1 MGCLP
6 DFHKNPTRKTNR
18 KGNALSLAQEIMNL
32 PDYAELH
39 TISNYSFLRG
49 ASHPDELVE
58 RAYELAYQAIAITD
72 ECSVSGIVKA
82 HVAAKTLGI
91 QLLIGSEFHLDS
103 TLGLVLLARSRKGY
117 QQLCSLISL
126 ARRNAKKGSYK
137 LSREQLQQHQTSEC
151 LLLYLPNGSY
161 NYPDLNWLKEYAAG
175 RLWLAAERSLQFEES
190 KALQR
195 LKRLSIGSGVPICA
209 SGNVHMHR
217 RERRALRDVI
227 DAIRYGCLLS
237 ELGYR
242 GHKNAELY
250 LRSRNYLK
258 ALYPTE
264 WLRQTVEIAAQC
276 HFSLDELR
284 YEYPAELVPEGHS
297 AISWLT
303 DLTEQGAAQRWPQGV
318 PTRVRT
324 QITHELA
331 LIKELRFEHYF
342 LTVEDIVRFAR
353 KQGILHQGRGSA
365 ANSVICFCLHITEV
379 DPARMSLLFE
389 RFISRER
396 QEPPDIDVDFEHE
409 RREEVIQY
417 IYEKYGRDRAAL
429 AATVITFRT
438 KSALRE
444 VGKVFGIPTDKIDRL
459 SIHSR
464 WREKEIFSP
473 DGDEELKNIGLSTGQ
488 LAIQLWLDLAD
499 QLIGFP
505 RHLSQHVGGF
515 VIARNTLSDLVP
527 VENAAMPAR
536 TVIQWEKDDLKALG
550 LLKIDILALGMLS
563 MLRRS
568 LNYLSQMTGKTWRL
582 SDIPAEDP
590 RVYEMIQRGD
600 TVGVFQIESRA
611 QMSMLPRL
619 KPANYYDLVIQ
630 IAIVRPG
637 PIQGDMVHPYLARR
651 NGLEQVSYANDEI
664 KAVLE
669 RTLGVPIFQEQVM
682 QLAMVAAGFSA
693 GEADNLRRSMAAW
706 KRRGGLDK
714 FEHKLI
720 QGMTD
725 NGYPIEFAEQIFR
738 QIRGFGEYGF
748 PESHSASFALLA
760 YASSWFK
767 CYYPEVFVCALLNSQ
782 PMGFYAPG
790 QLIYDARRHGVNI
803 LPADIRHSDE
813 DNQLVKTLA
822 EQPDS
827 SLDKYPSCS
836 ANSIPDKL
844 SVRLGLRQTKGLSKK
859 SMALIIELRRKL
871 YEQGKLITAE
881 DLQNHRF
888 PQHDLR
894 ALAAANALKE
904 ISGHRHQAVWDI
916 TKLTTGVGDDLL
928 QNNYKKDVSPLL
940 RKPSIGEEVVKDY
953 QSTGFSLQSHPLA
966 LLRESFQSLGYLDSS
981 QCWQARDGSYV
992 GCAGLVVGRQRPG
1005 TASGVVFVSLEDEYG
1020 ILNVIVWPAIAEKY
1034 RQALLCSRLL
1044 LVKGQLQVQQGVLHL
1059 IAGYLAD
1066 CSHYL
1071 NDLPVVS
1078 RDFH

>member
-1 MGCLP
+1 M
-6 DFHKNPTRKTNR
+6 T
-18 KGNALSLAQEIMNL
+18 L

-58 RAYELAYQAIAITD
+58 RAHELAYRAIAITD
-72 ECSVSGIVKA
+72 ECSVSGVVKA
-82 HVAAKTLGI
+82 HVAAKTLDI

-126 ARRNAKKGSYK
+126 ARRNASKGSYK

-151 LLLYLPNGSY
+151 LLLYLPNGMRH
-161 NYPDLNWLKEYAAG
+161 YPDLSWLKEYATG

-190 KALQR
+190 KQLQR
-195 LKRLSIGSGVPICA
+195 LKQLSLGSGVPICA
-209 SGNVHMHR
+209 SGNVHMHH

-227 DAIRYGCLLS
+227 DAIRHRCLLS

-250 LRSRNYLK
+250 LRSRTYLK
-258 ALYPTE
+258 ALYPPE
-264 WLRQTVEIAAQC
+264 WLKQTVEIAAQC

-284 YEYPAELVPEGHS
+284 YEYPAELVPEGYS

-303 DLTEQGAAQRWPQGV
+303 GLTEQGASKRWPQGV
-318 PTRVRT
+318 PTSVRT

-331 LIKELRFEHYF
+331 LIKELKFEHYF

-379 DPARMSLLFE
+379 DPVRMSLLFE

-417 IYEKYGRDRAAL
+417 IYKRYGRDRAAL

-444 VGKVFGIPTDKIDRL
+444 VGKVFGIPADKIDRV
-459 SIHSR
+459 SVHSR
-464 WREKEIFSP
+464 WREKETLSSDTNEGP
-473 DGDEELKNIGLSTGQ
+473 KQIGLSTAQ
-488 LAIQLWLDLAD
+488 LALDQWLDLTK

-536 TVIQWEKDDLKALG
+536 TVIQWEKDDLEALG
-550 LLKIDILALGMLS
+550 LLKVDILALGMLS
-563 MLRRS
+563 MLRRG
-568 LNYLSQMTGKTWRL
+568 LNYLSQMTGKTWQL

-590 RVYEMIQRGD
+590 MVYKMIQRGD

-619 KPANYYDLVIQ
+619 KPANFYDLVIQ

-637 PIQGDMVHPYLARR
+637 PIQGDMVHPYLSRR
-651 NGLEQVSYANDEI
+651 NGLEKVSYANDEI

-693 GEADNLRRSMAAW
+693 GETDNLRRSMATW
-706 KRRGGLDK
+706 KRRGGLEK

-738 QIRGFGEYGF
+738 QIKGFGEYGF

-790 QLIYDARRHGVNI
+790 QLIYDARRQGVKI

-813 DNQLVKTLA
+813 DNQLVKTSV

-827 SLDKYPSCS
+827 SLNNFLDSS
-836 ANSIPDKL
+836 SNSSPDKS
-844 SVRLGLRQTKGLSKK
+844 SVRLGLRQIKGLSKK
-859 SMALIIELRRKL
+859 SIGRIINLRRKL
-871 YEQGKLITAE
+871 YGQGKLITVE
-881 DLQNHRF
+881 DLHNHHF
-888 PQHDLR
+888 PQRDLQ
-894 ALAAANALKE
+894 ALASANALKE
-904 ISGHRHQAVWDI
+904 VSGHRHQTVWDI
-916 TKLTTGVGDDLL
+916 TKLTTGVDDDLL
-928 QNNYKKDVSPLL
+928 QNSYRKDAPPLL
-940 RKPSIGEEVVKDY
+940 RKPGIGEEVIKDY

-966 LLRESFQSLGYLDSS
+966 LLREPFQSLGYLHSS
-981 QCWQARDGSYV
+981 QCWQARNGSYV
-992 GCAGLVVGRQRPG
+992 SCTGLVVGRQRPG
-1005 TASGVVFVSLEDEYG
+1005 TASGLVFISLEDEYG

-1034 RQALLCSRLL
+1034 RQPLLCSRLL

>member
-1 MGCLP
+1 
-6 DFHKNPTRKTNR
+6 
-18 KGNALSLAQEIMNL
+18 MNL

-58 RAYELAYQAIAITD
+58 RAHELGYRAIAITD
-72 ECSVSGIVKA
+72 ECSVSGVVKA
-82 HVAAKTLGI
+82 HVVAKTLGI

-151 LLLYLPNGSY
+151 LLLYLPNGSHH
-161 NYPDLNWLKEYAAG
+161 YPDLGWLKEYAAG

-190 KALQR
+190 KALRR
-195 LKRLSIGSGVPICA
+195 LKRLSISSGVPICA
-209 SGNVHMHR
+209 SGNVHMHHR
-217 RERRALRDVI
+217 DRRALRDVI
-227 DAIRYGCLLS
+227 DAIRHGCLLS

-250 LRSRNYLK
+250 LRSRDYLK
-258 ALYPTE
+258 ALYPTK
-264 WLRQTVEIAAQC
+264 WLQQTVEIAAQC

-284 YEYPAELVPEGHS
+284 YEYPAELVPNGYS

-303 DLTEQGAAQRWPQGV
+303 NLTEQGATKRWPQGV
-318 PTRVRT
+318 PERIRT

-331 LIKELRFEHYF
+331 LIEELKFEHYF

-444 VGKVFGIPTDKIDRL
+444 VGKVFGIPSDKIDGL
-459 SIHSR
+459 SVYSR
-464 WREKEIFSP
+464 WREKETLSSGVN
-473 DGDEELKNIGLSTGQ
+473 DGLKKIDLSTDQ
-488 LAIQLWLDLAD
+488 STVRQWLDLTD

-515 VIARNTLSDLVP
+515 VIAKNTLSDLVP

-536 TVIQWEKDDLKALG
+536 TVIQWEKDDLEALG

-563 MLRRS
+563 MLRRG
-568 LNYLSQMTGKTWRL
+568 LNYLSQMTGKTWQL

-590 RVYEMIQRGD
+590 MVYKMIQRGD

-651 NGLEQVSYANDEI
+651 NGLEQVSYANDQI

-682 QLAMVAAGFSA
+682 QLAMVVAGFSA

-706 KRRGGLDK
+706 KRRGGLEK
-714 FEHKLI
+714 FEHKLV
-720 QGMTD
+720 QGMTN

-738 QIRGFGEYGF
+738 QIKGFGEYGF

-782 PMGFYAPG
+782 PMGFYAPA
-790 QLIYDARRHGVNI
+790 QLIYDARRQKVKI

-813 DNQLVKTLA
+813 DNLLVRTA
-822 EQPDS
+822 IEQPDISLNNPLNS
-827 SLDKYPSCS
+827 SSDKP
-836 ANSIPDKL
+836 
-844 SVRLGLRQTKGLSKK
+844 SVRLGLRQIKGLSRK
-859 SMALIIELRRKL
+859 SIGRIIELRRKL

-881 DLQNHRF
+881 DLHNHHF

-916 TKLTTGVGDDLL
+916 TKLATGVGNDLL
-928 QNNYKKDVSPLL
+928 QNSYRKDVPPLL
-940 RKPSIGEEVVKDY
+940 RKPGIGEEVVKDY
-953 QSTGFSLQSHPLA
+953 QSTGFSLQYHPLA
-966 LLRESFQSLGYLDSS
+966 LLRDSFQSLGYLHSS

-992 GCAGLVVGRQRPG
+992 SCTGLVVGRQRPG

-1059 IAGYLAD
+1059 IAGYLSD